1 MRHFQRANNPP
12 KRGVVPTL
20 QLEPDQNQT
29 TAFWIGLV
37 PALPSHVFGLISGFA
52 KLCGATGERARRR
65 HTPSGAGVGCAR

>member
-29 TAFWIGLV
+29 TAFWIGQV

-52 KLCGATGERARRR
+52 NCAAQPANAPVVDTRRQ
-65 HTPSGAGVGCAR
+65 GLA